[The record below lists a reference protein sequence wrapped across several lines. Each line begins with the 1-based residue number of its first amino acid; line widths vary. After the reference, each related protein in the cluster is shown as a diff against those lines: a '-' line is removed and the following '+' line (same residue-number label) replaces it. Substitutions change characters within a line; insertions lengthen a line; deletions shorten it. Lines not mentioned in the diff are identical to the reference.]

1 MKKNITGK
9 SLNSDVSYAVTWATE
24 SLPAKS
30 TTLDDSGVKEI
41 LRLLS
46 DYALNTTE
54 GHLTVYMALEQSG
67 SKHIIKLAK
76 RNYLK

>member
-30 TTLDDSGVKEI
+30 IIADDSGVKE
-41 LRLLS
+41 LMHQLS
-46 DYALNTTE
+46 DYVLNTTE